1 MPWFAIGI
9 VISKRIYIGQTKVL
23 DKNSEYTDF
32 FFYYLKKPFFERQ
45 TQIFL
50 YRNSHA
56 STFYIL
62 AKDFGLSEPT
72 KCN

>member
-32 FFYYLKKPFFERQ
+32 FLLVLKKQTFFERQ
-45 TQIFL
+45 TQ
-50 YRNSHA
+50 
-56 STFYIL
+56 
-62 AKDFGLSEPT
+62 DFF
-72 KCN
+72 

>member
-32 FFYYLKKPFFERQ
+32 FISIKK
-45 TQIFL
+45 TNIF
-50 YRNSHA
+50 
-56 STFYIL
+56 
-62 AKDFGLSEPT
+62 
-72 KCN
+72 

>member
-32 FFYYLKKPFFERQ
+32 FLLVLKKQTFFERQ
-45 TQIFL
+45 TQ
-50 YRNSHA
+50 
-56 STFYIL
+56 
-62 AKDFGLSEPT
+62 DFFSIIKIYLSPKSLISVYE
-72 KCN
+72 